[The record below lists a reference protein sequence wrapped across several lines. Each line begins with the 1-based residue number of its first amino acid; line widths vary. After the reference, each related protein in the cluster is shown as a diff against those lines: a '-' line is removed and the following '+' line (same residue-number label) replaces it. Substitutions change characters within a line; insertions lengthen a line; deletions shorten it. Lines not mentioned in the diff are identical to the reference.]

1 MITRRAEENIHL
13 TQPVPYISKTIHGD
27 MTSYVVKGECSMSID
42 QLGQRIQ
49 FSQYPGLTFSSME
62 SAFNYFEAH
71 AKLQQQRAIKANG
84 QLAGQCNQSA
94 TQQARRPVALD
105 PCERIWQFD
114 ASLEPTNL
122 KPVVRLPTRSHPGI
136 RDPPSES
143 AAETVS
149 QDTWK
154 ALDPVHS
161 MSRSSPPEIPPQTL
175 FAESTPHARYI
186 QAQPKP
192 RVKLPMKEL
201 QSSPFHSQPTN
212 DSSVQ
217 QPLPSL
223 PQSYP
228 AKTLFED
235 DTAPHAYHSLCSPSY
250 PSKDDEILAQPQSS
264 YGSCPLPSS
273 YSATVLPQTLAKK
286 DMRVLGVPLTADIDE
301 YVRNFYARFP
311 PARPRHS

>member
-1 MITRRAEENIHL
+1 
-13 TQPVPYISKTIHGD
+13 
-27 MTSYVVKGECSMSID
+27 MSID

-49 FSQYPGLTFSSME
+49 FPQYPGLTFSSME
-62 SAFNYFEAH
+62 SAFNYFEAY
-71 AKLQQQRAIKANG
+71 ANLQQQRAIKANG
-84 QLAGQCNQSA
+84 QLAGQRA
-94 TQQARRPVALD
+94 AQQLRRPVPLD
-105 PCERIWQFD
+105 RCERIWQFD

-122 KPVVRLPTRSHPGI
+122 KPVVRLPTRSYPGI
-136 RDPPSES
+136 RDPPFDS

-149 QDTWK
+149 QDTCK
-154 ALDPVHS
+154 ALDPVQS

-186 QAQPKP
+186 QAQP
-192 RVKLPMKEL
+192 RVELPIKEL
-201 QSSPFHSQPTN
+201 QSSPFHSQATN

-223 PQSYP
+223 PPSYP

-235 DTAPHAYHSLCSPSY
+235 DTAPHVYHSLCSPSS

-264 YGSCPLPSS
+264 HGSYPLPSS

-301 YVRNFYARFP
+301 YVRIFYARFP
-311 PARPRHS
+311 PARLRHS